1 MENGSGPSP
10 SRARPRSSGFTV
22 GIDVGGTFTDL
33 VATEISTGRTVL
45 IKTPS
50 TPRSPGDGVLTAVSR
65 LLEETRGAIDLVVH
79 ASTVG
84 TNLFLGQTGLEIP
97 RGALVTTTGFRD
109 VLEIGRQKRSELYNP
124 FFERSRPL
132 IPRRLRFTLD
142 ERMDCR
148 GKAVKK
154 PDPQQV
160 ADLADVLAE
169 EGVETV
175 AVVFLHS
182 YANPEH
188 EQLVCSL
195 LNSYLPGR
203 VIVASSRVDCEYREY
218 ERTSTTVVNSLLVP
232 VVSRYLGELADEL
245 KKMSVDS
252 PLYVMQSNGGLA
264 SVATAV
270 DIPAATIESGP
281 ATGVIA
287 AAHLSR
293 LLGYERVLSFDM
305 GGTTAK
311 AGAVIGG
318 APQMVSEY
326 EVGGAVHSGRAVKG
340 SGYPVRYPFIDLAEV
355 SGGGGTIAW
364 LEDGSALRVGPV
376 SAGADPGPACYG
388 TGGENPTVTDANL
401 VLGRLNPGG
410 LSGGEVSVYPHLA
423 EQSIKNRIASPL
435 GLTAVQAAS
444 GICDIVNQH
453 MMRALRLVSIERGF
467 DPRQFVMV
475 AFGGCGPMHAPFL
488 AEGLSIPTVIVPP
501 SSGVFSAFGLI
512 LADFR
517 HDLVR
522 SVMKPAGLLRQG
534 EQLLEGLFADLQR
547 EAEGTLAREG
557 FSPEQTAFEQFLD
570 LRYIGQS
577 FELTVPFTGRIAG
590 SEKRF
595 HNRHQEIYGYAS
607 GTEPVEVV
615 NVRLVARGLTGKP
628 KPQFQ
633 TESGQGT
640 TSLPFPVTSPPH
652 DALLGN
658 RKVYFKQTGWAGT
671 PVYRRE
677 ALVPGNRLAGPAIIE
692 QYDATTVVPPGWDAE
707 TDPSHN
713 LRLTAEHLLQKQV
726 NSEPLTGRINGRRS
740 ARPQTKGPKTDGKKK

>member
-1 MENGSGPSP
+1 MESGMP
-10 SRARPRSSGFTV
+10 RAAHPGSGFTV

-65 LLEETRGAIDLVVH
+65 LLEGTPGDIDLIVH

-124 FFERSRPL
+124 FFERPRPL

-148 GKAVKK
+148 GEAVKT

-169 EGVETV
+169 EGIETV

-195 LNSYLPGR
+195 LRQHLPGR

-232 VVSRYLGELADEL
+232 VVSRYLGELADGL
-245 KKMSVDS
+245 RKMSVHS

-264 SVATAV
+264 SVDTAV

-293 LLGYERVLSFDM
+293 RLGHSRALSFDM

-311 AGAVIGG
+311 AGAVIDGE
-318 APQMVSEY
+318 PQMVSEY

-388 TGGENPTVTDANL
+388 TGGEDPTVTDANL
-401 VLGRLNPGG
+401 VLGRLSAGG
-410 LSGGEVSVYPHLA
+410 LSGGEVSVCPRLA
-423 EQSIKNRIASPL
+423 EQSIKDKIASPL

-522 SVMKPAGLLRQG
+522 SVMQPAGRLRPG
-534 EQLLEGLFADLQR
+534 EQLLEDLFKDLRR
-547 EAEGTLAREG
+547 EAEETLAREG
-557 FSPEQTAFEQFLD
+557 FSPEQTAFEPFLD

-577 FELTVPFTGRIAG
+577 FELTVPFTGRMAG

-595 HNRHQEIYGYAS
+595 HSRHREIYGYAS

-615 NVRLVARGLTGKP
+615 NVRLVARGLTA
-628 KPQFQ
+628 KPQHMLLMGSKKGNTHPPFSA
-633 TESGQGT
+633 T
-640 TSLPFPVTSPPH
+640 PFPPG
-652 DALLGN
+652 ALLEN
-658 RKVYFKQTGWAGT
+658 RNVYFKQTGWDGT

-677 ALVPGNRLAGPAIIE
+677 ALVPGNRMAGPAIIE
-692 QYDATTVVPPGWDAE
+692 QYDATTVVPPDWTVE
-707 TDPSHN
+707 TDSMLN
-713 LRLTAEHLLQKQV
+713 LRLTADHLLRRQQ
-726 NSEPLTGRINGRRS
+726 NSGETESEKR
-740 ARPQTKGPKTDGKKK
+740 KK